1 MALAPRLPLDLR
13 VIFGEVVAV
22 VVVGGGVVLCGRESK
37 GKKTKKN
44 NQQAAKRSSLNSGGK
59 RTGINAS
66 VRGNSVVDRP
76 VGGERSLLLFN

>member
-22 VVVGGGVVLCGRESK
+22 VVVGGGVVLCGREESK

-44 NQQAAKRSSLNSGGK
+44 NQKAAKKVVVEFGWQKNRDQCKCAGK
-59 RTGINAS
+59 
-66 VRGNSVVDRP
+66 
-76 VGGERSLLLFN
+76 LCC